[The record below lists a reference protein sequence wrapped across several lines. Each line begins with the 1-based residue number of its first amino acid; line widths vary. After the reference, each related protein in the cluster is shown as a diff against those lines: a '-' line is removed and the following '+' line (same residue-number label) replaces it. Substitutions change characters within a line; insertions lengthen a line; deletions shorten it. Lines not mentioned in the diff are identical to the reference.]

1 MDERRRR
8 VMDPIG
14 KREAALGAAERIFS
28 REGYGNTSMA
38 AIAKDADIAVGSLYR
53 LFSDKAALL
62 AALHIRMEDH
72 FIAGMLAAWGD
83 GADPRAA
90 YKRLAFALMTAAKD
104 ALPIMPLYTLTRD
117 IVGATDYVPGKSTV
131 AAIAKVYASGVTS
144 RRLKP
149 HDPNFAAAAAYGM
162 VDGIMRTWMADPT
175 DARWSVA
182 VETLATTLA
191 DSFVV

>member
-14 KREAALGAAERIFS
+14 KRDAAMSAAERNFS

-53 LFSDKAALL
+53 LFPDKAALL

-90 YKRLAFALMTAAKD
+90 YKRLAIALMTAAKD
-104 ALPIMPLYTLTRD
+104 ALPIMPIYTLTRD
-117 IVGATDYVPGKSTV
+117 IVGTTNYVPGKATV
-131 AAIAKVYASGVTS
+131 AAIAEIYASGVALGQ
-144 RRLKP
+144 LKP
-149 HDPNFAAAAAYGM
+149 HNPNFAAAAAYGM
-162 VDGIMRTWMADPT
+162 VDGIMRRWMADPT
-175 DARWSVA
+175 DAHWTIA

>member
-8 VMDPIG
+8 VMDPTG

-53 LFSDKAALL
+53 LFPDKAALL

-72 FIAGMLAAWGD
+72 FIASMLEAWGD
-83 GADPRAA
+83 GAEPRAA
-90 YKRLAFALMTAAKD
+90 YRRLAIALMTTAKD

-117 IVGATDYVPGKSTV
+117 VVGTTDYVPGRATV
-131 AAIAKVYASGVTS
+131 AAIAKVYANGVASGGL
-144 RRLKP
+144 RP

-175 DARWSVA
+175 DAHWTIA